1 MFRLIIR
8 SFWDFRKSWRNYLL
22 FSFFY
27 LLISSYVL
35 IPFLSYFLNRLLLM
49 VSSGVLINSSAFSL
63 LLDPRGIIGLILL
76 STLAVIFTVIQ
87 VGTYIVLAYK
97 NNRKKEILVSE
108 GFITSL
114 VSIKRMLGL
123 GALYLALLFFL
134 IIPIVNIPI
143 MPELSELVSPP
154 QLLMD
159 NIMGNILTRV
169 LYFLIVALFIYLLLR
184 LIFTLHEVLIEKQRV
199 WSGMKNSM
207 QLTKKISYLLLFKLL
222 FFDIVVFSLGALFFT
237 LLSSLPEVLN
247 IEVNYIL
254 RNYLVTMSSFLTF
267 IYSLLLIPLN
277 IIFITKLYDQAKGDP
292 SKEDRLQTYNIS
304 FIANIEH
311 KLFRLLEK
319 KSVILPAMLVIS
331 ILVTFFTGLFIN
343 QNTIYAGRD
352 VSVISHRGIV
362 HGEFENSLEGIRAS
376 MEAEIDIVEF
386 DVMMTK
392 DQVIVLHHDRR
403 LRRTFGLPDM
413 VHELTYNELMNLDM
427 NRPPGFPPDDPL
439 LPTLSEALE
448 VASEDI
454 RVLIDVKTNGEEE
467 EDFAVELVRVI
478 EKHGKED
485 TAYIQSFSNSL
496 LRRIHQLNPRIIT
509 GQILYYSLGD
519 LGTLNVDYYT
529 AHHGMLTRDFVRR
542 ARQND
547 IGIWVWTVSTEEAI
561 KEVLQYDIDGIIT
574 SQPLLAKEILGRSVV
589 EESDEESEE
598 N

>member
-1 MFRLIIR
+1 MFKLII
-8 SFWDFRKSWRNYLL
+8 SSLWDLRKSWRNYLL

-27 LLISSYVL
+27 LLLSSYVL
-35 IPFLSYFLNRLLLM
+35 IPFLGYFLNRLLLM
-49 VSSGVLINSSAFSL
+49 VSSGVLINSAAFSL

-97 NNRKKEILVSE
+97 NNRDKEILVSE

-143 MPELSELVSPP
+143 MPELSELVSLP
-154 QLLMD
+154 QLLLD
-159 NIMGNILTRV
+159 NIMGNIITRGF
-169 LYFLIVALFIYLLLR
+169 YFLIVALFIYLLLR
-184 LIFTLHEVLIEKQRV
+184 LIFTLHEVLIERQRV
-199 WSGMKNSM
+199 WDGMKTSM
-207 QLTKKISYLLLFKLL
+207 QLTRKISFILLFKLL
-222 FFDIVVFSLGALFFT
+222 FFDVVVFSLGALFFT
-237 LLSSLPEVLN
+237 FLSSLPEILDF
-247 IEVNYIL
+247 EVNYIL

-267 IYSLLLIPLN
+267 VYSLLLIPLN
-277 IIFITKLYDQAKGDP
+277 IIFITKLYEQVKEEH
-292 SKEDRLQTYNIS
+292 SNEDRLKTFNIT
-304 FIANIEH
+304 FLANIEH
-311 KLFRLLEK
+311 KLFRLLK
-319 KSVILPAMLVIS
+319 KKRIILPAMLIIS
-331 ILVTFFTGLFIN
+331 VLATFFTGLFIN

-376 MEAEIDIVEF
+376 MEGEIDIVEF

-392 DQVIVLHHDRR
+392 DQVIVLHHDRS
-403 LRRTFGLPDM
+403 LRRTFGHPDQ
-413 VHELTYNELMNLDM
+413 VRDLTYDELMELDIS
-427 NRPPGFPPDDPL
+427 RPLNFPPDDPL
-439 LPTLSEALE
+439 FPTLNEALE
-448 VASEDI
+448 VASEEV

-467 EDFAVELVRVI
+467 DVFARELVRII
-478 EKHGKED
+478 EQHGKED

-496 LRRIHQLNPRIIT
+496 LRHVHQENPRIIT

-529 AHHGMLTRDFVRR
+529 AHHGMLNRDFVRR

-574 SQPLLAKEILGRSVV
+574 NRPLLAKEILGRSV
-589 EESDEESEE
+589 EEESE
-598 N
+598 